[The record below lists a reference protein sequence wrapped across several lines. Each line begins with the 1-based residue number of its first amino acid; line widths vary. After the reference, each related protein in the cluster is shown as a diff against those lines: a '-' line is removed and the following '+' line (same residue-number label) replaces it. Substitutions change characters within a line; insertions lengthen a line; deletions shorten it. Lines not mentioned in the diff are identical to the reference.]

1 MKRLQKKKT
10 VAIIAS
16 GVIMIILSSLLFF
29 DLQQTPLTITVNG
42 EKRAVLSDA
51 ITVEEVLIEQG
62 ITVSEHDKL
71 SHAKDEP
78 VTAHMEVTY
87 EQAVMVELTD
97 GKEKMEVWSTVT
109 TVADLLKTQDITL
122 GEWDKV
128 EPKLEKPLVHGQKI
142 TITRIDKE
150 IVTVEEEID
159 YTVENK
165 KDATLTSGKKKII
178 QNGKVG
184 TKVKQFE
191 VTYVN
196 GEKVA
201 RVLVEEEV
209 TKEPVKHVIAVGTKP
224 KVVQTYK
231 QMPAGET
238 FEVVATAYTALCDSG
253 CTGITATGINLLE
266 NPDMKVIAVDPRVI
280 PLGTRVFVEGYGYA
294 IAGDTGGAI
303 KGYKI
308 DIYVKTKDEAR
319 KFGRKKVKITILN

>member
-1 MKRLQKKKT
+1 MKRLQKKT
-10 VAIIAS
+10 VAFITS
-16 GVIMIILSSLLFF
+16 GVIMIILSSLLFL

-42 EKRAVLSDA
+42 EKRAVLSEA
-51 ITVEEVLIEQG
+51 ITVEELLMEQG
-62 ITVSEHDKL
+62 ITISEHDNL
-71 SHAKDEP
+71 SHAKDAP
-78 VTAHMEVTY
+78 ITAHMAVTY
-87 EQAVMVELTD
+87 EKAVMVELTD
-97 GKEKMEVWSTVT
+97 GKEKTEIWSTVA
-109 TVADLLKTQDITL
+109 TVEELLEAQEITL
-122 GEWDKV
+122 GEWDKI
-128 EPKLEKPLVHGQKI
+128 EPKLEQPLVDGQKI

-159 YTVENK
+159 YKVENK
-165 KDATLTSGKKKII
+165 KDATLTSGKKKVI

-184 TKVKQFE
+184 LKVKQFE

-196 GEKVA
+196 GEKIA

-209 TKEPVKHVIAVGTKP
+209 TKEPVKHVVAVGTKP
-224 KVVQTYK
+224 KVVVQTYK
-231 QMPAGET
+231 QMPAGES

-253 CTGITATGINLLE
+253 CTGITATGINLLK

-308 DIYVKTKDEAR
+308 DLYVKTKDEAR
-319 KFGRKKVKITILN
+319 KFGRKKVKITILD